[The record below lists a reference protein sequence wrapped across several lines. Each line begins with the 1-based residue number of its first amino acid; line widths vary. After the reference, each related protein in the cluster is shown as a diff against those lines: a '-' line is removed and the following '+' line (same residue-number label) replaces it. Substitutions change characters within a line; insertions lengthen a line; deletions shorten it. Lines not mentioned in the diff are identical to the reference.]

1 MLLGGLWHG
10 AAWTF
15 VAWGAYHSVLLIIHR
30 LFLPFFG
37 LMSKP
42 KSKIGKNIW
51 FCVRVVFFFHIVCIG
66 WLLFRAQSMRQAGNM
81 LKGLVLNFN
90 FVRGVG
96 LEEIWGKSILF
107 IMLLF
112 IVQIFQYKKDDLFV
126 VLKWKPTI
134 QIIFYIVVLYSILL
148 GVSGGNEFIYFQ
160 F

>member
-1 MLLGGLWHG
+1 
-10 AAWTF
+10 
-15 VAWGAYHSVLLIIHR
+15 
-30 LFLPFFG
+30 
-37 LMSKP
+37 
-42 KSKIGKNIW
+42 
-51 FCVRVVFFFHIVCIG
+51 
-66 WLLFRAQSMRQAGNM
+66 MRQAGNM